1 MTARRKMS
9 KNYTEWGKTF
19 VTADGEYGEGV
30 ITFDGDDLTGKQ
42 FELLTEMHPTDR
54 LGYALAILNGDGEET
69 ARIETEYGL
78 DADGKQE

>member
-1 MTARRKMS
+1 MS

-30 ITFDGDDLTGKQ
+30 ITFDGQDLTGKQ

-54 LGYALAILNGDGEET
+54 LGYVLAILNGDVVET
-69 ARIETEYGL
+69 ARFEDEYGL
-78 DADGKQE
+78 DSDGQRE

>member
-1 MTARRKMS
+1 MS

-30 ITFDGDDLTGKQ
+30 ITFDGQDLTGKQ

-54 LGYALAILNGDGEET
+54 LGYVLAVLNGDVTET
-69 ARIETEYGL
+69 ARIEAEYGL
-78 DADGKQE
+78 DFDGQGE